1 MKKKW
6 DVCGNVRDGYTVCW
20 GDAIVYY
27 LNVVCML
34 FVSVL
39 ILEVMVV
46 LGLTPLELMQCLVP
60 PSDLLQGGL

>member
-46 LGLTPLELMQCLVP
+46 LGLTPLELM
-60 PSDLLQGGL
+60 